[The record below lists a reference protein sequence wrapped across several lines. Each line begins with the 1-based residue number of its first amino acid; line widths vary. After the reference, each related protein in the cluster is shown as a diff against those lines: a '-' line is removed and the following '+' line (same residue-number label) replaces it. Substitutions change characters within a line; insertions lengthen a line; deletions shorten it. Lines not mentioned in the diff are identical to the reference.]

1 MELSRFDLIV
11 IRDALMSVIQAE
23 GNVNVSR
30 KSAYQSTRIA
40 VIDILTEYPNAIVF
54 EVKPDMLE
62 E

>member
-30 KSAYQSTRIA
+30 KSAYQSTRTA
-40 VIDILTEYPNAIVF
+40 VIDILTEYPDTTIF
-54 EVKPDMLE
+54 EVTPNKLE

>member
-40 VIDILTEYPNAIVF
+40 VIDILTEYPDTTIF
-54 EVKPDMLE
+54 EVTPNKLE

>member
-40 VIDILTEYPNAIVF
+40 VIDILTEYPDATIF
-54 EVKPDMLE
+54 EVTPNKLE

>member
-1 MELSRFDLIV
+1 MELGRFDLIV

-40 VIDILTEYPNAIVF
+40 VIDILTEYPDTTIF
-54 EVKPDMLE
+54 EVTPNKLE

>member
-1 MELSRFDLIV
+1 MELDRFDLIV

-40 VIDILTEYPNAIVF
+40 VIDILTEYPDTTIF
-54 EVKPDMLE
+54 EVTPNKLE

>member
-1 MELSRFDLIV
+1 MELNRFDLIV

-40 VIDILTEYPNAIVF
+40 VIDILTEYPNASVF
-54 EVKPDMLE
+54 EVTPNKLE

>member
-30 KSAYQSTRIA
+30 KSAYQSARIA
-40 VIDILTEYPNAIVF
+40 VIDILTEYPDTTIF
-54 EVKPDMLE
+54 EVTPNKLE

>member
-1 MELSRFDLIV
+1 MELTRFDLIV

-40 VIDILTEYPNAIVF
+40 VIDILTEYPDTTIF
-54 EVKPDMLE
+54 EVTPNKLE

>member
-30 KSAYQSTRIA
+30 KSAYQSTRTA
-40 VIDILTEYPNAIVF
+40 VIDILTEYPNATVF
-54 EVKPDMLE
+54 EVKSDMLE

>member
-40 VIDILTEYPNAIVF
+40 VIDILTEYPDTTIF
-54 EVKPDMLE
+54 EVKPNKLE

>member
-11 IRDALMSVIQAE
+11 TRDALMSVIQGE

-30 KSAYQSTRIA
+30 KSAYQSTRAA
-40 VIDILTEYPNAIVF
+40 VIDILTEYPDADCFLVQPN
-54 EVKPDMLE
+54 KLE